1 MVGIRR
7 NPLALL
13 FLFGPM
19 AALLGALLLY
29 PLVNGIRLAFT
40 DTSPMQRTVNWVWFE
55 NFDYVLGDPRFWE
68 SFYNSVMIIGTAVVL
83 ATALGFAIALALN
96 TGLKGRAAYRTA
108 VFQVWIVPW
117 IAVAILWGWMFNADY
132 GVINFLLRDLRVISQ
147 NQNWLV
153 DPFTAQMVIA
163 SAFAWR
169 LIPFMMVVSLAALQ
183 SIPRELTEA
192 ARVDGASYVRMLR
205 SVIIPLVRGVLGVAA
220 LLQTVK
226 LFQEITLPW
235 MVTQGGPANAT
246 TTFSLYLYKTAFQQW
261 DFGLAAA
268 GGTLWMLFLGVFASV
283 YVRRLVRTGGR

>member
-7 NPLALL
+7 NPFALL
-13 FLFGPM
+13 LLFGPM

-29 PLVNGIRLAFT
+29 PFVNGIRLAFT
-40 DTSPMQRTVNWVWFE
+40 DTSPMQRTVNWVGFE
-55 NFDYVLGDPRFWE
+55 NFEYVLDDAKFWE
-68 SFYNSVMIIGTAVVL
+68 SFYNSAVIIGAAVVV
-83 ATALGFAIALALN
+83 ATVLGFAIALALN
-96 TGLKGRAAYRTA
+96 TGLRGRIAYRTA

-132 GVINFLLRDLRVISQ
+132 GVVNFLLRDLHIIDR

-153 DPFTAQMVIA
+153 DPFKAQMVIA

-169 LIPFMMVVSLAALQ
+169 LIPFMMIVSLAALQ
-183 SIPRELTEA
+183 SIPRELIEA
-192 ARVDGASYVRMLR
+192 ARVDGASYARLVR

-268 GGTLWMLFLGVFASV
+268 GGTLWLLFLVAFAAI
-283 YVRRLVRTGGR
+283 YVRRVARAGMR